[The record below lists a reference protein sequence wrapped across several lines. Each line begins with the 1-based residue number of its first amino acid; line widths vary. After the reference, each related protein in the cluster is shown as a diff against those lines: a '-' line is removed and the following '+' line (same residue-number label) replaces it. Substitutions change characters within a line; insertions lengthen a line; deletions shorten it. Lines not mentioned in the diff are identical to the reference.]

1 MKQLRSY
8 SGPCENLG
16 QCERFFMAVSK
27 VPRLQNRLGV
37 FIFRQQLPDA
47 CSSLKSK
54 IRVVCEACEQIV
66 TCDKLVQ
73 VLQKVLAVGNAMNEG
88 TFKGAA
94 TGFTL
99 DSLLKVMMTKGKDK
113 VTTVL
118 DAVARMLGSQGKGEL
133 FDFPSEL
140 SSIAEASRIQKAQLV
155 GELTFISA
163 SKRRVETERDALRK
177 EGDAGQSPGTLQMV
191 EKLAEDAMSQIQ
203 LLKEGMA
210 RVDQKSS
217 QLAAYFGE
225 PADTPPEKVFDVML
239 QFTRACN
246 RAHEKFCRMQK
257 RQQQQ
262 S

>member
-1 MKQLRSY
+1 MTKMTV
-8 SGPCENLG
+8 SG
-16 QCERFFMAVSK
+16 M
-27 VPRLQNRLGV
+27 
-37 FIFRQQLPDA
+37 
-47 CSSLKSK
+47 
-54 IRVVCEACEQIV
+54 
-66 TCDKLVQ
+66 
-73 VLQKVLAVGNAMNEG
+73 
-88 TFKGAA
+88 
-94 TGFTL
+94 
-99 DSLLKVMMTKGKDK
+99 LKVMMTKGKDK

-177 EGDAGQSPGTLQMV
+177 EGDACQSPGTLPMI
-191 EKLAEDAMSQIQ
+191 EKLAEDVTSQLQ
-203 LLKEGMA
+203 LMKEGMA